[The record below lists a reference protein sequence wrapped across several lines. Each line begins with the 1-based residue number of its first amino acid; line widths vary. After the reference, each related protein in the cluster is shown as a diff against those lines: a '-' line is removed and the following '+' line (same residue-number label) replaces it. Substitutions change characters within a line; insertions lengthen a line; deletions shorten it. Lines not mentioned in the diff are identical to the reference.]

1 MRQKTISA
9 VCKGVG
15 AVLVALGMMFATTT
29 TGLAGF
35 AAADRWSSLDD
46 VLKII
51 GKRIG
56 IAKQSGQVPRATV
69 DDILARSREGLQPTT
84 REPGEMFGDIL
95 DWSCLAH
102 DVYEV
107 SGRDAATDYIQTRTP
122 WFQRNAITAQTNELV
137 KLQQDDDGMGFD
149 VVEII
154 CAG

>member
-9 VCKGVG
+9 VCTGVG
-15 AVLVALGMMFATTT
+15 TVLVALAMLFAATTT
-29 TGLAGF
+29 GMAGL

-122 WFQRNAITAQTNELV
+122 WFQRNAIAAQTNELV
-137 KLQQDDDGMGFD
+137 KMQKYDTSVGSN
-149 VVEII
+149 VVEIL